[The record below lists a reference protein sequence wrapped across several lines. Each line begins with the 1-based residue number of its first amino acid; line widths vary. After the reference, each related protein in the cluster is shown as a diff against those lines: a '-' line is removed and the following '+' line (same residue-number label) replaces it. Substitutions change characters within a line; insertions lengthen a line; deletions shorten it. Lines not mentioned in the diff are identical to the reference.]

1 MKVIVNKAFFLGQ
14 ALPVASYGNTVNFRI
29 PADVVEPGQVDLT
42 FEEWQQLLA
51 KVQQSPDAMVKIEL

>member
-14 ALPVASYGNTVNFRI
+14 ALPVASYGNTVNFRV

-42 FEEWQQLLA
+42 FEEWQQ
-51 KVQQSPDAMVKIEL
+51 SPDAMVKIEL